1 MHFAMTQ
8 TVLRTFSPT
17 ASFEPLAGNVQSLY
31 SVYLD
36 IAKRDHACRIAA
48 LYGKHQPPAGHTPF
62 RPLPLAHFEARFR
75 SASLMSGGEEI
86 FRRQLARQA
95 HVYGVKPVSSS
106 SRQAA

>member
-8 TVLRTFSPT
+8 AFLRTFSPT
-17 ASFEPLAGNVQSLY
+17 ASFEPLAGNSQSLY
-31 SVYLD
+31 SIYLE

-62 RPLPLAHFEARFR
+62 RPLPFEHFEARLR
-75 SASLMSGGEEI
+75 SASLMSGGEDI

-95 HVYGVKPVSSS
+95 HVYGVMPVSSNK
-106 SRQAA
+106 RQAA